1 MKKHNPRLYRSGL
14 EMKVAEELKLAKA
27 VYQYEPKDGKIEYV
41 IPETHHKYT
50 PDFVITNPSGK
61 QYIVETKGIWD
72 HADRLKHLLI
82 RQQHPDIDVRF
93 VFTRSGQ
100 RIRKGS
106 KTTYADICE
115 GRGRGPYRG
124 ITWPYADKTVPKK
137 WLKE

>member
-61 QYIVETKGIWD
+61 QLIVETKGIWD
-72 HADRLKHLLI
+72 HADRTKHLLI
-82 RQQHPDIDVRF
+82 RQQHPDLDIRF
-93 VFTRSGQ
+93 VFTRSKA

-106 KTTYADICE
+106 KTTYGDICSGD
-115 GRGRGPYRG
+115 GRGTFKGV
-124 ITWPYADKTVPKK
+124 TWLYADKTIPKK